1 MYMAKSKFRKSK
13 SNTLAKRVSKLE
25 ATARPEIKF
34 NFGESGAFDLV
45 GSTSGTLIKPQQL
58 AEGVGRN
65 SRIGDKVKTRNIK
78 MQAIFRM
85 KPGSSNATSAVR
97 ILVLRS
103 KKSSPTTAD
112 MPTWYGAVDEDK
124 FFVIKDTLTN
134 ITVPAAITGAYV
146 GSTVKKFNINVPT
159 KLRKLQYNGGS
170 VQSPQNNEYIIY
182 FLAETLDVEVG
193 YNWKHYY
200 LDN

>member
-1 MYMAKSKFRKSK
+1 MAKSKFRKSK
-13 SNTLAKRVSKLE
+13 SNSLAKRVEKLE
-25 ATARPEIKF
+25 RTGRPEIKF

-65 SRIGDKVKTRNIK
+65 ARIGDKVKTRNIK

-85 KPGSSNATSAVR
+85 KSGSTNGTSAIR

-103 KKSSPTTAD
+103 KKSSPTTSD

-134 ITVPAAITGAYV
+134 ITIPAANDNYNI
-146 GSTVKKFNINVPT
+146 GSTVKRIKFNVPT
-159 KLRKLQYNGGS
+159 KLRKLQYNGGA
-170 VQSPQNNEYIIY
+170 VQSPQNNEYVIY
-182 FLAETLDVEVG
+182 FLAENLDVEVG